1 MLEEPVLRTERL
13 LLRPFR
19 DDDRAV
25 FAQLNADPRVMEFF
39 PSTLTAAELD
49 ALADR
54 IVALFDEQGWGL
66 WAVEVVG
73 SAPFVGFVGLNKV
86 DAVLGYPSVEIG
98 WRLIQPAWG
107 HGYATEGATAALR
120 FGFEDL
126 ALDEIVAMAAVGNA
140 RSRRVMTKL
149 GMTYRADE
157 DFDHP
162 RVPAGSPLRRHA
174 LYRIGRAVFAQRSGA
189 PGEFDLANR
198 ST

>member
-1 MLEEPVLRTERL
+1 MVEKPTLRTERL
-13 LLRPFR
+13 LLRPWR

-39 PSTLTAAELD
+39 PSTLTAAESD

-73 SAPFVGFVGLNKV
+73 SAPFVGFIGLNKV

-107 HGYATEGATAALR
+107 HGYATEGAFAALR
-120 FGFEDL
+120 FGFDDL
-126 ALDEIVAMAAVGNA
+126 ALDEIVAMAVLGNA

-174 LYRIGRAVFAQRSGA
+174 LHRIGRAAFAQRSEA
-189 PGEFDLANR
+189 PGGFDSANR

>member
-1 MLEEPVLRTERL
+1 MVEKATLRTERL
-13 LLRPFR
+13 LLRPWR

-25 FAQLNADPRVMEFF
+25 FAQLNADPQVMEFF
-39 PSTLTAAELD
+39 PSTLTAAESD

-73 SAPFVGFVGLNKV
+73 SAPFVGFIGLNKV

-107 HGYATEGATAALR
+107 HGYATEGAFAALR
-120 FGFEDL
+120 FGFDDL
-126 ALDEIVAMAAVGNA
+126 ALDEIVAMAVLGNA

-149 GMTYRADE
+149 GMTSRADE

-174 LYRIGRAVFAQRSGA
+174 LHRIGRAAFAQRSEA
-189 PGEFDLANR
+189 PGGFDSANR

>member
-39 PSTLTAAELD
+39 PSTLTAAESD

-174 LYRIGRAVFAQRSGA
+174 LYRIGRAVCAQRSGA
-189 PGEFDLANR
+189 PGEFDSANR